1 MKHYS
6 KSLFF
11 LATLSTAMLISGC
24 TGSTNATDT
33 SQDELSNSSNRKTAD
48 NTSEVLSVEALEEFL
63 EKNHESGLL
72 KVIAKG
78 SFAGDR
84 HLNLQATSGKSG
96 SYSIT
101 YTCIQSKPSN
111 MSIWLKADKSDHTS
125 QMRRLMETE
134 GCRPGSIETVS
145 LPISEFPQANQVLF
159 IAEPDTKITT
169 LIHET
174 KLD

>member
-1 MKHYS
+1 MRQYN
-6 KSLFF
+6 KSLFL
-11 LATLSTAMLISGC
+11 LATMFTAMLISGC
-24 TGSTNATDT
+24 AGSTDAADT
-33 SQDELSNSSNRKTAD
+33 SQDKLNSANRGTAD

-84 HLNLQATSGKSG
+84 HLNLEATSGKSG
-96 SYSIT
+96 SFSIT
-101 YTCIQSKPSN
+101 YTCKQNKPSN

-169 LIHET
+169 LIHEA

>member
-1 MKHYS
+1 M
-6 KSLFF
+6 F
-11 LATLSTAMLISGC
+11 TAMLISGC
-24 TGSTNATDT
+24 AGSTDAADT
-33 SQDELSNSSNRKTAD
+33 SQDKLNSANRGTAD

-78 SFAGDR
+78 SFAGDK

-159 IAEPDTKITT
+159 LS
-169 LIHET
+169 LIHISEPT
-174 KLD
+174 RPY

>member
-11 LATLSTAMLISGC
+11 LATLSTVMLISGC
-24 TGSTNATDT
+24 AGSTDAADT
-33 SQDELSNSSNRKTAD
+33 SQDKLNSANRGTAD

-84 HLNLQATSGKSG
+84 HLNLEATSGKSG
-96 SYSIT
+96 SFSIT
-101 YTCIQSKPSN
+101 YTCKQNKPSN

-169 LIHET
+169 LIHEA